1 MQRKQWTK
9 EELETLVKCYPTCTM
24 EELVI
29 LLGVS
34 RKKIRAQ
41 ASRLKLKKTLEF
53 RKHIHRTIGMR
64 NRHTMYTGHTMYTDE
79 AQQKKSSSLAKMIK
93 AERLRIKYGFPRKKK
108 TRLTIFT
115 PREIRDNARKRY
127 YLRSKGYIVNC
138 DNKIVYYNKQ
148 TKRSEQVEKRYS
160 KHGYTFAE
168 VGQDVE
174 IKSYDPEPCPYS
186 III

>member
-34 RKKIRAQ
+34 AKKIRAQ
-41 ASRLKLKKTLEF
+41 ASRLKLKKTPEF
-53 RKHIHRTIGMR
+53 RKHIHRTVGMR
-64 NRHTMYTGHTMYTDE
+64 NRHTMYTDE
-79 AQQKKSSSLAKMIK
+79 AQKKKSSSLTKMIK
-93 AERLRIKYGFPRKKK
+93 AERLRIKYGLPRKKK

-138 DNKIVYYNKQ
+138 NNKIVYYNKQ
-148 TKRSEQVEKRYS
+148 TKRSEQVEARYS
-160 KHGYTFAE
+160 KQGYTFAE